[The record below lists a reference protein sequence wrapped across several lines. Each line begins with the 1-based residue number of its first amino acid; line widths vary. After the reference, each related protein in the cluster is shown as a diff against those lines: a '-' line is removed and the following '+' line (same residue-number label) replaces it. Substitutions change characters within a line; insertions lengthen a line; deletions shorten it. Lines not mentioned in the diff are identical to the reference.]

1 MNNVNHYLPKAF
13 PRAARSVR
21 HGYAVFK
28 DHAHSALVLGFAA
41 VPSLAFAQ
49 ADPAAAIQTEISG
62 IKASV
67 GAILVVLAGVLGI
80 MLLWSYIRRAK

>member
-1 MNNVNHYLPKAF
+1 MNRHNSVLPKALR
-13 PRAARSVR
+13 RAASRFNSA
-21 HGYAVFK
+21 YATVK
-28 DHAHSALVLGFAA
+28 DYAHTAVVLGVST
-41 VPSLAFAQ
+41 VPSFALAQ
-49 ADPAAAIQTEISG
+49 ADPAGAIQGEISG

>member
-1 MNNVNHYLPKAF
+1 MNNNALPKAF
-13 PRAARSVR
+13 RRSARSVTR
-21 HGYAVFK
+21 AYATAK
-28 DHAHSALVLGFAA
+28 DHAHTAAVLGLTA

-49 ADPAAAIQTEISG
+49 ADPAAAIQGEISG